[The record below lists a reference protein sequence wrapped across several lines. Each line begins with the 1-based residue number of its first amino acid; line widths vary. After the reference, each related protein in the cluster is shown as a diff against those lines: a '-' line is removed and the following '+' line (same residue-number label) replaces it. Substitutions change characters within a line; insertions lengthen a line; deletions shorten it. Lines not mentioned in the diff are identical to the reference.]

1 MSFIFHRKI
10 TYNPDKD
17 IPDLESKVILVTGG
31 NNGLGKETV
40 KELAKHNPTKIY
52 MGARSKAKAS
62 AAIAELKEQVPSAN
76 IIYLEINLA
85 SFSSIKRAAATFLA
99 ENDRLHIL
107 VNNAGVFA
115 TPPGLTEDG
124 YEVQFGTNYMGPAL
138 FTKLLL
144 PILEKTASIS
154 EGNVRIIN
162 ISSEIYKLAPKGGL
176 LLAQD
181 KTPLT
186 EISTVARYGQCKLAN
201 IYFTKSYAKRYPAIK
216 SVALHPGLV
225 QTNIGGEMK
234 GFSIMS
240 LIFGLLNRVSSVDVA
255 TGALNQ
261 LWASTFDAEKVNSGA
276 YYIPFFKESNRRDI
290 TKDEKKMEELWEWTE
305 KEFKEHGLSSKE
317 NLFFKL

>member
-1 MSFIFHRKI
+1 MTLIFRRKI

-17 IPDLESKVILVTGG
+17 IPDLEGKVILVTGG

-40 KELAKHNPTKIY
+40 KQLAKHNPTKIY

-76 IIYLEINLA
+76 IIYLEIDLA

-124 YEVQFGTNYMGPAL
+124 YEIQFGTNYLGPAL

-144 PILEKTASIS
+144 PILENTTSIS
-154 EGNVRIIN
+154 EGDVRIIN

-186 EISTVARYGQCKLAN
+186 EISTMARYGQSKLAN

-225 QTNIGGEMK
+225 RTNIGGEVK

-240 LIFGLLNRVSSVDVA
+240 LIFALLNRVSSVDVA

-276 YYIPFFKESNRRDI
+276 YYIPFFQESNRRDI
-290 TKDEKKMEELWEWTE
+290 TRDEKKMEELWEWTE
-305 KEFKEHGLSSKE
+305 KEFKEHGL
-317 NLFFKL
+317 

>member
-1 MSFIFHRKI
+1 MSFIFRRKV

-17 IPDLESKVILVTGG
+17 IPDLGGKVIVVTGG
-31 NNGLGKETV
+31 NNGLGKETI
-40 KELAKHNPTKIY
+40 KQLAKHNPTKIY

-62 AAIAELKEQVPSAN
+62 AAIAELKQQVPSAN
-76 IIYLEINLA
+76 IIYLEIDLA
-85 SFSSIKRAAATFLA
+85 SFSSIKRAAAAFLA
-99 ENDRLHIL
+99 ENNRLHIL

-138 FTKLLL
+138 FTRLLL
-144 PILEKTASIS
+144 PILEKTTTMSDDHD
-154 EGNVRIIN
+154 VRIIN
-162 ISSEIYKLAPKGGL
+162 ISSEIYTLAPKGGL

-186 EISTVARYGQCKLAN
+186 EISTVARYGQSKLAN
-201 IYFTKSYAKRYPAIK
+201 IYFTQSFAKRYPAIK

-225 QTNIGGEMK
+225 QTSIGGEIK

-240 LIFGLLNRVSSVDVA
+240 LIFGLLNRVASVDVA

-261 LWASTFDAEKVNSGA
+261 LWASTFEAKKVNSGA
-276 YYIPFFKESNRRDI
+276 YYIPFFKEGNRQDI
-290 TKDEKKMEELWEWTE
+290 TKDEKKREELWEWTE
-305 KEFKEHGLSSKE
+305 KEFKEHGL
-317 NLFFKL
+317 